1 MGVFTIN
8 PGPSR
13 KDQHR
18 TVNLQV
24 TNRCGER
31 SEIQQFDQSTI
42 SKFNIVLQPGDNQ
55 FVFTV
60 LNKADV
66 LKLPNGDTRI
76 CLVKVRKL
84 FIKPS

>member
-13 KDQHR
+13 KDQRR

-31 SEIQQFDQSTI
+31 SEKQQFDQYTI
-42 SKFNIVLQPGDNQ
+42 CKFNVVLQPGDNQ
-55 FVFTV
+55 FVFAV
-60 LNKADV
+60 LNKTDV
-66 LKLPNGDTRI
+66 LKLPNGDTRP
-76 CLVKVRKL
+76 CLVKLRKL